1 MNIKKSVG
9 MLILITAFLLP
20 IYIFGTSVS
29 ATDSLG
35 AYNISNYD
43 IKINVMENNVLDITE
58 TIGVDFNEARHGIY
72 RDIPMKNKVGRVDG
86 TTSTNRVKITDVK
99 CSHNFEVE
107 SENSNRRLK
116 IGDENRYANE
126 REIYVISYK
135 YDLGED
141 GVKQFDEL
149 YFNIIGDGW
158 DCRISNVSFTV
169 NMPKEF
175 DSSKLGFS
183 TGKNGEFNSENVTYI
198 VSGNGIKG
206 ELNSYLD
213 PYEALTVRLELPE
226 GYFVGERTQ
235 NKITILY
242 SSIVAFAFMI
252 LMAYL
257 WKKHGKDDKIIET
270 VEFYPPGDYSS
281 ADVGYIYKGMADQ
294 KQIVSLIVYF
304 ADKGY
309 LKIEETNKKNFK
321 LTRLKD
327 YYETDK
333 DLEKATFDGLFKSG
347 NEVTKKD
354 LTDKFYTVLS
364 DATMKLAKRYSK
376 EKRLYTAKS
385 TTYSIIG
392 VLVGMVVSFIF
403 AYFTFYEYT
412 FDPGLSVGMGCVI
425 SLPIYIIYFAIQS
438 SIMVAKE
445 KKGKEIGETKTKI
458 TFITLAILIIVAFI
472 LNITQI
478 ANLLAKQISLAY
490 ILVNVICI
498 LVGTTFVVAM
508 KKRTEYGSQMI
519 GKIEGFRNFLNTSE
533 KEQLEAM
540 VEKDPKYFYSILPYA
555 YVLGVSDKWMKKF
568 EDIAIEPPGWYDSN
582 TAFNMIMFNHFMND
596 TMTAATSAMTS
607 SPGGSSSGGG
617 FSGGGSGGG
626 GGGSW

>member
-1 MNIKKSVG
+1 MNIKKRVVIP
-9 MLILITAFLLP
+9 ILVIAFVLS
-20 IYIFGTSVS
+20 ICIFGTSVN
-29 ATDSLG
+29 ATESLG
-35 AYNISNYD
+35 AYNISKYD

-58 TIGVDFNEARHGIY
+58 TIDVRFNESRHGIY
-72 RDIPMKNKVGRVDG
+72 RDIPMKNKVERADG
-86 TTSTNRVKITDVK
+86 TSSTNRVKITDVK

-107 SENSNRRLK
+107 SANGNKRLK

-126 REIYVISYK
+126 RETYVISYK

-257 WKKHGKDDKIIET
+257 WKKYGKDDKIVET
-270 VEFYPPGDYSS
+270 VEFYPPEGYSS

-321 LTRLKD
+321 LTKLKD
-327 YYETDK
+327 YYETGK
-333 DLEKATFDGLFKSG
+333 DVEKATFDGLFKSG

-354 LTDKFYTVLS
+354 LTNKFYTVLS
-364 DATMKLAKRYSK
+364 NATMKLTKRYSK

-385 TTYSIIG
+385 STYSIVG
-392 VLVGMVVSFIF
+392 TLVGIVVSFIF

-412 FDPGLSVGMGCVI
+412 FDPGLSVAMGMVI
-425 SLPIYIIYFAIQS
+425 AFPIYLIYFAIQS
-438 SIMVAKE
+438 SVMAVKE
-445 KKGKEIGETKTKI
+445 KNGKEVSGVNTKI
-458 TFITLAILIIVAFI
+458 IFTTLAILIIVAFI
-472 LNITQI
+472 LNLTPI
-478 ANLLAKQISLAY
+478 ANLLAKQISLVY

-498 LVGTTFVVAM
+498 IVGTTFVVAM
-508 KKRTEYGSQMI
+508 KKRTEYGSQML

-568 EDIAIEPPGWYDSN
+568 EDIAVEPPDWYDSN
-582 TAFNMIMFNHFMND
+582 IAFNMIMFNHFMND
-596 TMTAATSAMTS
+596 TMTAATSAMS
-607 SPGGSSSGGG
+607 STPGGSSGGG